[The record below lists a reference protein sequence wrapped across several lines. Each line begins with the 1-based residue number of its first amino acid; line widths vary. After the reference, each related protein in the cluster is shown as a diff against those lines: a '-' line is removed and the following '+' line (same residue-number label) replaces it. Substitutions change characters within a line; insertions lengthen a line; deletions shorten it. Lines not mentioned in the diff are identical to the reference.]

1 MTDELN
7 VLTEAIIGAAL
18 EVHRELGPGLLEH
31 AYETCL
37 CVELTTRGL
46 SLERQKPLPVVYKTN
61 ASTVVIAWTWLL
73 RVA

>member
-18 EVHRELGPGLLEH
+18 EVHRALGPGLLEH

-46 SLERQKPLPVVYKTN
+46 SLEFNAGWLTEDGLKRIVNKLPE
-61 ASTVVIAWTWLL
+61 
-73 RVA
+73 